1 MCVKLCMIPEEFVST
16 RFLKYFSL
24 LVLWTFSRDNT
35 PRHLMRL
42 NSSRISRYGPYIHS
56 TWQQQQP
63 ANTLSFLSIDTQI
76 SGIDNLRALA
86 RLNQRIVFQ
95 ITTCPKSKCASYVR
109 VCARLLAFV
118 WLQSRLW
125 LMSPGKSRLLSTF
138 DLIPRYQRHRSVSS
152 RHCTT
157 NSAGTLRACQP
168 TRTSSTIKTH
178 AL

>member
-95 ITTCPKSKCASYVR
+95 ITTSPKSKMC
-109 VCARLLAFV
+109 FV
-118 WLQSRLW
+118 
-125 LMSPGKSRLLSTF
+125 
-138 DLIPRYQRHRSVSS
+138 
-152 RHCTT
+152 
-157 NSAGTLRACQP
+157 
-168 TRTSSTIKTH
+168 RTSVCSLACLCMTSIASLINVTWKESASFHVRSHT
-178 AL
+178 AISEA